1 MLTSIIIDRVGN
13 TNVFNIVQDGGVGN
27 PALKANERLQSII
40 DDDLIGEYLE
50 ELGRIANISR
60 SLSSLPRGSEE
71 SQALIFQHLNLSHKL
86 REIGEALFKQ
96 FFPLPLQEFIR
107 DSQQSY
113 LYFHVDAALASL
125 PLEILHDGSAFLWEK
140 FYVGK
145 AIKGQDIS
153 LSDFHPREIINM
165 LIIADPREDLD
176 WARREGEMLFEHL
189 GAFVS
194 PKKINLTLIGGKTVT
209 KLNILNAIL
218 DKDIIHFAG
227 HLHHSGNPDE
237 NGWLLAD
244 NKILYAREFKMS
256 GAQPKLI
263 FCNSC
268 LSARSGQQESDAS
281 WYAQFAAA
289 FIRAG
294 RTSYVGTNWELPD
307 RQPTLEFT
315 TQFYDNIF
323 QGKTLGESLQ
333 QSRSFAREHFSLND
347 LTWASYLLMG
357 NPMQSVFRADSLLP
371 DVTRN
376 MLDPE
381 DVIMH
386 FPFPIAEAYEKFH
399 RIFSAEEQAGTSGSE
414 ALLKSL
420 FYLYTQCLFFLSGL
434 VLANYRIYNFPKPIA
449 FPFPN
454 AEKTLAAMFS
464 ALGAVRAIKA
474 QTLAVNL
481 LETLYIHKDNLE
493 KIAALQKRYRSGA
506 LRDGEIETY
515 TITVQYL
522 LESLLM
528 DLDFLRH
535 YGFYMIVE
543 PGHRQ
548 LSFQGVE
555 RHHAHR
561 DIILPTQANAM
572 TYTELLEKTSY
583 LVGRCVFYSPVKKTF
598 LDLSPFMRISAEED
612 GSYSFGFTK
621 AMGAATEATAAA
633 AATAALS
640 KKPKARQTR

>member
-1 MLTSIIIDRVGN
+1 MLTSIIIDRVGD
-13 TNVFNIVQDGGVGN
+13 TNVFNIVHESGVGN
-27 PALKANERLQSII
+27 PALKPNERLQSII
-40 DDDLIGEYLE
+40 DDDLINEYLD

-60 SLSSLPRGSEE
+60 SLSSLPRGTEE
-71 SQALIFQHLNLSHKL
+71 NQALIFQHLNLSHKL

-96 FFPLPLQEFIR
+96 FFPEPLQEFIR
-107 DSQQSY
+107 DSQQTY

-140 FYVGK
+140 FYLGK

-176 WARREGEMLFEHL
+176 WARREGELLFEHL

-209 KLNILNAIL
+209 KLNILNSIL
-218 DKDIIHFAG
+218 DKDIIHYAG
-227 HLHHSGNPDE
+227 HLHYSGNPDE

-244 NKILYAREFKMS
+244 GKILYAREFKMS

-268 LSARSGQQESDAS
+268 LSARPDQHMNDAS

-323 QGKTLGESLQ
+323 LGKSLGESLQ
-333 QSRSFAREHFSLND
+333 QSRSYAREHFSLND

-357 NPMQSVFRADSLLP
+357 NPMQTVFRAESLLP

-376 MLDPE
+376 MLEAE
-381 DVIMH
+381 DVVSH
-386 FPFPIAEAYEKFH
+386 YPFPIAEAYEKFQKVFVAQSE
-399 RIFSAEEQAGTSGSE
+399 RVEAAGDE
-414 ALLKSL
+414 ILKTL
-420 FYLYTQCLFFLSGL
+420 FYLFSQCVFFLTGL
-434 VLANYRIYNFPKPIA
+434 VLANYRIFNFPKAIA

-454 AEKTLAAMFS
+454 VEKSLTSLFS
-464 ALGAVRAIKA
+464 ALGAIRAIKA
-474 QTLAVNL
+474 HPLAINL
-481 LETLYIHKDNLE
+481 LETLYIHKENLE
-493 KIAALQKRYRSGA
+493 KIATLRRKYRTGSVKES
-506 LRDGEIETY
+506 DYETY

-522 LESLLM
+522 LEALLI

-535 YGFYMIVE
+535 YGFYLIVE

-548 LSFQGVE
+548 LSYQGVE
-555 RHHAHR
+555 RHHTHR
-561 DIILPTQANAM
+561 DILLPTQANAM
-572 TYTELLEKTSY
+572 NYTELLEKTSY

-598 LDLSPFMRISAEED
+598 LDLSPFMRISASED
-612 GSYSFGFTK
+612 GSYAFSFTK
-621 AMGAATEATAAA
+621 T
-633 AATAALS
+633 
-640 KKPKARQTR
+640 KAG

>member
-13 TNVFNIVQDGGVGN
+13 TNVFNIVQESGVGN

-40 DDDLIGEYLE
+40 DDDLIGEYLD

-60 SLSSLPRGSEE
+60 SLSSLPRGTEE
-71 SQALIFQHLNLSHKL
+71 NQALIFPHLNLSHKL

-96 FFPLPLQEFIR
+96 FFPVPLQEFIR
-107 DSQQSY
+107 DSQQTY

-140 FYVGK
+140 FYLGK

-176 WARREGEMLFEHL
+176 WARREGELLFEHL

-209 KLNILNAIL
+209 KLNILNSIL
-218 DKDIIHFAG
+218 DKDIIHYAG
-227 HLHHSGNPDE
+227 HLHYSGNPDE

-244 NKILYAREFKMS
+244 GKILYAREFKMS

-268 LSARSGQQESDAS
+268 LSARSDQHVSDAS

-315 TQFYDNIF
+315 TQFYDHIF
-323 QGKTLGESLQ
+323 QGKSLGESLQ
-333 QSRSFAREHFSLND
+333 QSRSYAREHFSLND

-357 NPMQSVFRADSLLP
+357 NPMQTVFRAESLLP

-376 MLDPE
+376 MLEPD
-381 DVIMH
+381 DVMAH
-386 FPFPIAEAYEKFH
+386 YPFPIAEAFEKFH
-399 RIFSAEEQAGTSGSE
+399 KVFTEKSNKGENGGEET
-414 ALLKSL
+414 LKTL
-420 FYLYTQCLFFLSGL
+420 FYLYSQCVFFLTAL
-434 VLANYRIYNFPKPIA
+434 ILANYRVFNFPKPIA

-454 AEKTLAAMFS
+454 VEKSLAALFS
-464 ALGAVRAIKA
+464 ALGSIRAIKA
-474 QTLAVNL
+474 HPLAVNL
-481 LETLYIHKDNLE
+481 LETLYVHKENLE
-493 KIAALQKRYRSGA
+493 KLAVLRGKYRAGSVK
-506 LRDGEIETY
+506 DSDFETY

-522 LESLLM
+522 LEALLI

-535 YGFYMIVE
+535 YGFYLIVE

-548 LSFQGVE
+548 LSYQGVE
-555 RHHAHR
+555 RNHSHR
-561 DIILPTQANAM
+561 DILLPTQANAM
-572 TYTELLEKTSY
+572 NYSELLEKTSY

-598 LDLSPFMRISAEED
+598 LDLSPFMRISANND
-612 GSYSFGFTK
+612 GSYAFAFTK
-621 AMGAATEATAAA
+621 TK
-633 AATAALS
+633 ALAGERVA
-640 KKPKARQTR
+640 K

>member
-1 MLTSIIIDRVGN
+1 MLTSIIIDRVGQ
-13 TNVFNIVQDGGVGN
+13 TNVFNVIQESGVSN
-27 PALKANERLQSII
+27 PALKGNERLQSVI
-40 DDDLIGEYLE
+40 DDDLIAEYLE

-71 SQALIFQHLNLSHKL
+71 HHALIFQHLNLTSKL
-86 REIGEALFKQ
+86 REIGEALFRQ
-96 FFPLPLQEFIR
+96 FFPPPLQEFIR
-107 DSQQSY
+107 DAQQNY

-145 AIKGQDIS
+145 AIKGQDIAQ
-153 LSDFHPREIINM
+153 SDFHPREIINM
-165 LIIADPREDLD
+165 LVIADPCEDLD
-176 WARREGEMLFEHL
+176 WARREGELLFEHL

-209 KLNILNAIL
+209 KLNLLNSIL
-218 DKDIIHFAG
+218 DKDIIHYAG
-227 HLHHSGNPDE
+227 HLHYSGTADE

-244 NKILYAREFKMS
+244 GKILYAREFKMS

-268 LSARSGQQESDAS
+268 LSGRADEHVADAA

-323 QGKTLGESLQ
+323 LGKSLGEALQ
-333 QSRSFAREHFSLND
+333 QSRLHAREHFSLND

-357 NPMQSVFRADSLLP
+357 NPMQTVFRTESLLP
-371 DVTRN
+371 DVTRH
-376 MLDPE
+376 MLEPE
-381 DVIMH
+381 DVISNY
-386 FPFPIAEAYEKFH
+386 PYPIAEAFEKFH
-399 RIFSAEEQAGTSGSE
+399 IVMLQHGDQRASGGKPAVE
-414 ALLKSL
+414 AL
-420 FYLYTQCLFFLSGL
+420 FYLFSQCVFFLAGL
-434 VLANYRIYNFPKPIA
+434 VLANYRIFNFPKPIA
-449 FPFPN
+449 FPFPSV
-454 AEKTLAAMFS
+454 EKTLASLFS
-464 ALGAVRAIKA
+464 ALGAIRAIK
-474 QTLAVNL
+474 THPLAVNL

-493 KIAALQKRYRSGA
+493 KLALMRKKFRSA
-506 LRDGEIETY
+506 NFRESELDTY
-515 TITVQYL
+515 AITVQYL
-522 LESLLM
+522 VEALLI

-535 YGFYMIVE
+535 YGFYLIVA

-548 LSFQGVE
+548 LSFHGVE
-555 RHHAHR
+555 RFHTQR
-561 DIILPTQANAM
+561 DIILPTQANAT
-572 TYTELLEKTSY
+572 TYTELLEKTSD

-598 LDLSPFMRISAEED
+598 LDLSPYMRISAEGD
-612 GSYSFGFTK
+612 GAYGFTFTKTK
-621 AMGAATEATAAA
+621 AV
-633 AATAALS
+633 
-640 KKPKARQTR
+640 

>member
-1 MLTSIIIDRVGN
+1 MLTSIIIDRVGS
-13 TNVFNIVQDGGVGN
+13 TNVFNIVQESGVSN

-40 DDDLIGEYLE
+40 DDDLIAEYLE

-96 FFPLPLQEFIR
+96 FFPAPLQEFIR

-125 PLEILHDGSAFLWEK
+125 PLEILHDGTAFLWEK

-176 WARREGEMLFEHL
+176 WARREGELLFEHL

-209 KLNILNAIL
+209 KLNILNSIL
-218 DKDIIHFAG
+218 DKDIIHYAG

-244 NKILYAREFKMS
+244 GKILYAREFKMS

-268 LSARSGQQESDAS
+268 LSARSDEHAGDAS

-315 TQFYDNIF
+315 TQFYDHIF
-323 QGKTLGESLQ
+323 QGKSLGESLQ
-333 QSRSFAREHFSLND
+333 QSRSHAREHFSLND

-357 NPMQSVFRADSLLP
+357 NPMQTVFRADSLLP

-376 MLDPE
+376 MLEPE
-381 DVIMH
+381 DVTGNY
-386 FPFPIAEAYEKFH
+386 PYPIAEAFEKFH
-399 RIFSAEEQAGTSGSE
+399 RIFADKSERGESGGEES
-414 ALLKSL
+414 LKAL
-420 FYLYTQCLFFLSGL
+420 FYLFSQVLFFLTGL
-434 VLANYRIYNFPKPIA
+434 VLANYRIFNFPKPIA
-449 FPFPN
+449 FPFPHV
-454 AEKTLAAMFS
+454 EKSLAALFS
-464 ALGAVRAIKA
+464 ALGAIRAIKA
-474 QTLAVNL
+474 HPLAINL
-481 LETLYIHKDNLE
+481 LETLYVHKENLE
-493 KIAALQKRYRSGA
+493 KIANLRKKYRSGGVKES
-506 LRDGEIETY
+506 DFETY

-522 LESLLM
+522 MEALLI

-535 YGFYMIVE
+535 YGFYLIVE

-548 LSFQGVE
+548 LSFHGVE
-555 RHHAHR
+555 RHHTHR

-598 LDLSPFMRISAEED
+598 LDLSPFMRISAEPD
-612 GSYSFGFTK
+612 GTYEFTFTK
-621 AMGAATEATAAA
+621 T
-633 AATAALS
+633 
-640 KKPKARQTR
+640 KAN

>member
-1 MLTSIIIDRVGN
+1 MLTSIIIDRVGS
-13 TNVFNIVQDGGVGN
+13 TNVFNIVQESGVSN

-40 DDDLIGEYLE
+40 DDDLIAEYLE

-96 FFPLPLQEFIR
+96 FFPAPLQEFIR

-125 PLEILHDGSAFLWEK
+125 PLEILHDGTAFLWEK

-176 WARREGEMLFEHL
+176 WARREGELLFEHL

-209 KLNILNAIL
+209 KLNILNSIL
-218 DKDIIHFAG
+218 DKDIIHYAG

-244 NKILYAREFKMS
+244 GKILYAREFKMS

-268 LSARSGQQESDAS
+268 LSARSDEHAGDAS

-315 TQFYDNIF
+315 TQFYDHIF
-323 QGKTLGESLQ
+323 QGKSLGESLQ
-333 QSRSFAREHFSLND
+333 QSRSHAREHFSLND

-357 NPMQSVFRADSLLP
+357 NPMQTVFRADSLLP

-376 MLDPE
+376 MLEPE
-381 DVIMH
+381 DVTGH
-386 FPFPIAEAYEKFH
+386 YPYPIAEAFEKFH
-399 RIFSAEEQAGTSGSE
+399 RIFADKSERGENGGEES
-414 ALLKSL
+414 LKAL
-420 FYLYTQCLFFLSGL
+420 FYLFSQVLFFLTGL
-434 VLANYRIYNFPKPIA
+434 VLANYRIFNFPKPIA
-449 FPFPN
+449 FPFPHV
-454 AEKTLAAMFS
+454 EKSLAALFS
-464 ALGAVRAIKA
+464 ALGAIRAIKA
-474 QTLAVNL
+474 HPLAVNL
-481 LETLYIHKDNLE
+481 LETLYVHKENLE
-493 KIAALQKRYRSGA
+493 KIANLRKKYRAGGVKES
-506 LRDGEIETY
+506 DFETY

-522 LESLLM
+522 MEALLI

-535 YGFYMIVE
+535 YGFYLIVE

-548 LSFQGVE
+548 LSFHGVE
-555 RHHAHR
+555 RHHTHR

-598 LDLSPFMRISAEED
+598 LDLSPFMRISAEAD
-612 GSYSFGFTK
+612 GTYNFAFTK
-621 AMGAATEATAAA
+621 T
-633 AATAALS
+633 
-640 KKPKARQTR
+640 KAG

>member
-1 MLTSIIIDRVGN
+1 MLTSIIIDRIGN
-13 TNVFNIVQDGGVGN
+13 INVFNIVQERGVSN
-27 PALKANERLQSII
+27 PALKANERLQSTI
-40 DDDLIGEYLE
+40 DDDLIAEYLE
-50 ELGRIANISR
+50 ELSRIANISR
-60 SLSSLPRGSEE
+60 SLSSLPKGSEE
-71 SQALIFQHLNLSHKL
+71 HQALIFQHLNLSHKL

-96 FFPLPLQEFIR
+96 FFPPPLQEFIR

-140 FYVGK
+140 FFLGK
-145 AIKGQDIS
+145 AIKGQEIS

-176 WARREGEMLFEHL
+176 WARREGELLFEHL

-194 PKKINLTLIGGKTVT
+194 PKKINLTLIGGKTVN
-209 KLNILNAIL
+209 KLNLLNAIL
-218 DKDIIHFAG
+218 DKDIIHYAG
-227 HLHHSGNPDE
+227 HLHHSGNADE

-244 NKILYAREFKMS
+244 GKILYAREFRMS

-268 LSARSGQQESDAS
+268 LSGRSDQHTSDAA

-294 RTSYVGTNWELPD
+294 RTSYIGTNWELPD

-315 TQFYDNIF
+315 TQFYDQIF
-323 QGKTLGESLQ
+323 QGKSLGEALQ
-333 QSRSFAREHFSLND
+333 QGRSFAREHFSLND

-357 NPMQSVFRADSLLP
+357 NPMQTVFRTESLLP

-376 MLDPE
+376 MLEPD
-381 DVIMH
+381 DVIANY
-386 FPFPIAEAYEKFH
+386 PYPIAEAFEKFNELFQV
-399 RIFSAEEQAGTSGSE
+399 RTERAEHGGEPV
-414 ALLKSL
+414 LKSL
-420 FYLYTQCLFFLSGL
+420 FYLYSQTIFFLTGL
-434 VLANYRIYNFPKPIA
+434 VISNYNIFNFPKPIA

-454 AEKTLAAMFS
+454 IEKSLTALFA
-464 ALGAVRAIKA
+464 ALGSIRAIKA
-474 QTLAVNL
+474 HPLAINL
-481 LETLYIHKDNLE
+481 LETLYVHKENLE
-493 KIAALQKRYRSGA
+493 KIAGLRKKYRSGS
-506 LRDGEIETY
+506 LKESDLETY
-515 TITVQYL
+515 IITVQYL
-522 LESLLM
+522 LEALLI

-535 YGFYMIVE
+535 YGFYLIVE

-548 LSFQGVE
+548 LSFHGVD
-555 RHHAHR
+555 RFHSHR

-583 LVGRCVFYSPVKKTF
+583 LVGRCVFYSPVKKSF
-598 LDLSPFMRISAEED
+598 LDLSPFMRISATSG
-612 GSYSFGFTK
+612 GSYEFSFTK
-621 AMGAATEATAAA
+621 T
-633 AATAALS
+633 
-640 KKPKARQTR
+640 KNP

>member
-1 MLTSIIIDRVGN
+1 MLTSIIIDRIGN
-13 TNVFNIVQDGGVGN
+13 INVFNIVQERGVSN
-27 PALKANERLQSII
+27 PALKANERLQSTI
-40 DDDLIGEYLE
+40 DDDLIAEYLE
-50 ELGRIANISR
+50 ELSRIANISR
-60 SLSSLPRGSEE
+60 SLSSLPKGSEE
-71 SQALIFQHLNLSHKL
+71 HQALIFQHLNLSHKL

-96 FFPLPLQEFIR
+96 FFPPPLQEFIR

-140 FYVGK
+140 FFLGK
-145 AIKGQDIS
+145 AIKGQEIS

-176 WARREGEMLFEHL
+176 WARREGELLFEHL

-194 PKKINLTLIGGKTVT
+194 PKKINLTLIGGKTVN
-209 KLNILNAIL
+209 KLNLLNAIL
-218 DKDIIHFAG
+218 DKDIIHYAG
-227 HLHHSGNPDE
+227 HLHHSGNADE

-244 NKILYAREFKMS
+244 GKILYAREFRMS

-268 LSARSGQQESDAS
+268 LSGRSDQHTSDAS

-294 RTSYVGTNWELPD
+294 RTSYIGTNWELPD

-315 TQFYDNIF
+315 TQFYDQIF
-323 QGKTLGESLQ
+323 QGKSLGEALQ
-333 QSRSFAREHFSLND
+333 QGRSFAREHFSLND

-357 NPMQSVFRADSLLP
+357 NPMQTVFRTESLLP

-376 MLDPE
+376 MLEPD
-381 DVIMH
+381 DVIANY
-386 FPFPIAEAYEKFH
+386 PYPIAEAFEKFNELFQV
-399 RIFSAEEQAGTSGSE
+399 RTERAEHGGEPV
-414 ALLKSL
+414 LKSL
-420 FYLYTQCLFFLSGL
+420 FYLYSQTIFFLTGL
-434 VLANYRIYNFPKPIA
+434 VISNYNIFNFPKPIA

-454 AEKTLAAMFS
+454 IEKSLTALFA
-464 ALGAVRAIKA
+464 ALGSIRAIKA
-474 QTLAVNL
+474 HPLAINL
-481 LETLYIHKDNLE
+481 LETLYVHKENLE
-493 KIAALQKRYRSGA
+493 KIAGLRKKYRSGS
-506 LRDGEIETY
+506 LKESDLETY
-515 TITVQYL
+515 IITVQYL
-522 LESLLM
+522 LEALLI

-535 YGFYMIVE
+535 YGFYLIVE

-548 LSFQGVE
+548 LSFHGVD
-555 RHHAHR
+555 RFHSHR

-583 LVGRCVFYSPVKKTF
+583 LVGRCVFYSPVKKSF
-598 LDLSPFMRISAEED
+598 LDLSPFMRISATAG
-612 GSYSFGFTK
+612 GSYEFSFTK
-621 AMGAATEATAAA
+621 T
-633 AATAALS
+633 
-640 KKPKARQTR
+640 KNP

>member
-13 TNVFNIVQDGGVGN
+13 TNVFNIVQESGVGN

-40 DDDLIGEYLE
+40 DDDLIGEYLD

-60 SLSSLPRGSEE
+60 SLSSLPRGTEE
-71 SQALIFQHLNLSHKL
+71 NQALIFQHLNLSHKL

-96 FFPLPLQEFIR
+96 FFPVPLQEFIR
-107 DSQQSY
+107 DSQQTY

-140 FYVGK
+140 FYLGK

-176 WARREGEMLFEHL
+176 WARREGELLFEHL

-209 KLNILNAIL
+209 KLNILNSIL
-218 DKDIIHFAG
+218 DKDIIHYAG
-227 HLHHSGNPDE
+227 HLHYSGNPDE

-244 NKILYAREFKMS
+244 GKILYAREFKMS

-268 LSARSGQQESDAS
+268 LSARSDQHVSDAS

-315 TQFYDNIF
+315 TQFYDHIF
-323 QGKTLGESLQ
+323 QGKSLGESLQ
-333 QSRSFAREHFSLND
+333 QSRSYAREHFSLND

-357 NPMQSVFRADSLLP
+357 NPMQTVFRAESLLP

-376 MLDPE
+376 MLEPD
-381 DVIMH
+381 DVMAH
-386 FPFPIAEAYEKFH
+386 YPFPIAEAFEKFH
-399 RIFSAEEQAGTSGSE
+399 KVFTEKSNKGENGGEET
-414 ALLKSL
+414 LKTL
-420 FYLYTQCLFFLSGL
+420 FYLYSQCVFFLTAL
-434 VLANYRIYNFPKPIA
+434 ILANYRVFNFPKPIA

-454 AEKTLAAMFS
+454 VEKSLAALFS
-464 ALGAVRAIKA
+464 ALGSIRAIKA
-474 QTLAVNL
+474 HPLAVNL
-481 LETLYIHKDNLE
+481 LETLYVHKENLE
-493 KIAALQKRYRSGA
+493 KLAVLRGKYRAGSVK
-506 LRDGEIETY
+506 DSDFETY

-522 LESLLM
+522 LEALLI

-535 YGFYMIVE
+535 YGFYLIVE

-548 LSFQGVE
+548 LSYQGVE
-555 RHHAHR
+555 RNHSHR
-561 DIILPTQANAM
+561 DILLPTQANAM
-572 TYTELLEKTSY
+572 NYSELLEKTSY

-598 LDLSPFMRISAEED
+598 LDLSPFMRISANND
-612 GSYSFGFTK
+612 GSYAFAFTK
-621 AMGAATEATAAA
+621 TK
-633 AATAALS
+633 ALAGERVA
-640 KKPKARQTR
+640 K

>member
-13 TNVFNIVQDGGVGN
+13 TNVFNIVQESGVGN
-27 PALKANERLQSII
+27 PALKPNERLQSII
-40 DDDLIGEYLE
+40 DDDLINEYLD

-60 SLSSLPRGSEE
+60 SLSSLPRGTEE
-71 SQALIFQHLNLSHKL
+71 NQALIFQHLNLSHKL

-96 FFPLPLQEFIR
+96 FFPAPLQEFIR
-107 DSQQSY
+107 DSQQTY

-140 FYVGK
+140 FYLGK

-176 WARREGEMLFEHL
+176 WARREGELLFEHL

-209 KLNILNAIL
+209 KLNILNSIL
-218 DKDIIHFAG
+218 DKDIIHYAG
-227 HLHHSGNPDE
+227 HLHYSGNPDE

-244 NKILYAREFKMS
+244 GKILYAREFKMS

-268 LSARSGQQESDAS
+268 LSARPDQHINDAS

-315 TQFYDNIF
+315 TQFYDHIF
-323 QGKTLGESLQ
+323 QGKSLGESLQ
-333 QSRSFAREHFSLND
+333 QSRSYAREHFSLND

-357 NPMQSVFRADSLLP
+357 NPMQSVFRAESLLP

-376 MLDPE
+376 MLEAD
-381 DVIMH
+381 DVITH
-386 FPFPIAEAYEKFH
+386 YPFPIAEAFEKFNKVF
-399 RIFSAEEQAGTSGSE
+399 FSQSERVEVAGDE
-414 ALLKSL
+414 ILKTL
-420 FYLYTQCLFFLSGL
+420 FYLFSQCVFFLTGL
-434 VLANYRIYNFPKPIA
+434 VLANYRIFNFPKPIA

-454 AEKTLAAMFS
+454 VEKSLVSLFS
-464 ALGAVRAIKA
+464 ALGAIRAIKA
-474 QTLAVNL
+474 HPLAINL
-481 LETLYIHKDNLE
+481 LETLYIHKENLE
-493 KIAALQKRYRSGA
+493 KIAALRRKYRTGSVKES
-506 LRDGEIETY
+506 DYETY

-522 LESLLM
+522 LEALLI

-535 YGFYMIVE
+535 YGFYLIVE

-548 LSFQGVE
+548 LSYQGVE
-555 RHHAHR
+555 RHHTHR
-561 DIILPTQANAM
+561 DILLPTQANAM
-572 TYTELLEKTSY
+572 NYTELLEKTSY

-598 LDLSPFMRISAEED
+598 LDLSPFMRISANEK
-612 GSYSFGFTK
+612 GSYAFSFTK
-621 AMGAATEATAAA
+621 T
-633 AATAALS
+633 
-640 KKPKARQTR
+640 KAG

>member
-13 TNVFNIVQDGGVGN
+13 TNVFNIVQESGVGN

-40 DDDLIGEYLE
+40 DDDLIGEYLD

-60 SLSSLPRGSEE
+60 SLSSLPRGTEE
-71 SQALIFQHLNLSHKL
+71 NQALIFQHLNLSHKL

-96 FFPLPLQEFIR
+96 FFPVPLQEFIR
-107 DSQQSY
+107 DSQQTY

-140 FYVGK
+140 FYLGK

-176 WARREGEMLFEHL
+176 WARREGELLFEHL

-209 KLNILNAIL
+209 KLNILNSIL
-218 DKDIIHFAG
+218 DKDIIHYAG
-227 HLHHSGNPDE
+227 HLHYGGNPDE

-244 NKILYAREFKMS
+244 GKILYAREFKMS

-268 LSARSGQQESDAS
+268 LSARSDQHVSDAS

-315 TQFYDNIF
+315 TQFYDHIF
-323 QGKTLGESLQ
+323 QGKSLGESLQ
-333 QSRSFAREHFSLND
+333 QSRSYAREHFSLND

-357 NPMQSVFRADSLLP
+357 NPMQTVFRAESLLP

-376 MLDPE
+376 MLEPD
-381 DVIMH
+381 DVMAH
-386 FPFPIAEAYEKFH
+386 YPFPIAEAFEKFH
-399 RIFSAEEQAGTSGSE
+399 KVFTEKSNKGENGGEET
-414 ALLKSL
+414 LKTL
-420 FYLYTQCLFFLSGL
+420 FYLYSQCVFFLTAL
-434 VLANYRIYNFPKPIA
+434 ILANYRVFNFPKPIA

-454 AEKTLAAMFS
+454 VEKSLAALFS
-464 ALGAVRAIKA
+464 ALGSIRAIKA
-474 QTLAVNL
+474 HPLAVNL
-481 LETLYIHKDNLE
+481 LETLYVHKENLE
-493 KIAALQKRYRSGA
+493 KLAVLRGKYRAGSVK
-506 LRDGEIETY
+506 DSDFETY

-522 LESLLM
+522 LEALLI

-535 YGFYMIVE
+535 YGFYLIVE

-548 LSFQGVE
+548 LSYQGVE
-555 RHHAHR
+555 RNHSHR
-561 DIILPTQANAM
+561 DILLPTQANAM
-572 TYTELLEKTSY
+572 NYSELLEKTSY

-598 LDLSPFMRISAEED
+598 LDLSPFMRISANND
-612 GSYSFGFTK
+612 GSYAFAFTK
-621 AMGAATEATAAA
+621 TK
-633 AATAALS
+633 ALAGERVA
-640 KKPKARQTR
+640 K

>member
-13 TNVFNIVQDGGVGN
+13 TNVFNIVQESGVGN
-27 PALKANERLQSII
+27 PALKANERLQSVI

-50 ELGRIANISR
+50 ELSRIANISR

-71 SQALIFQHLNLSHKL
+71 HQALIFQHLNLSHKL

-96 FFPLPLQEFIR
+96 FFPAPLQEFIR

-176 WARREGEMLFEHL
+176 WARREGELLFEHL

-209 KLNILNAIL
+209 KLNILNAVL
-218 DKDIIHFAG
+218 DKDIIHYAG
-227 HLHHSGNPDE
+227 HLHYSGNPDE

-244 NKILYAREFKMS
+244 GKILYAREFKMS

-268 LSARSGQQESDAS
+268 LSARAGDQAGGDAS

-323 QGKTLGESLQ
+323 LGKSLGESLQ
-333 QSRSFAREHFSLND
+333 QSRSHAREHFSLND
-347 LTWASYLLMG
+347 LSWASYLLMG
-357 NPMQSVFRADSLLP
+357 NPMQTVFRADSLLP

-376 MLDPE
+376 MLEAE
-381 DVIMH
+381 DVISH
-386 FPFPIAEAYEKFH
+386 YPYPIAEAYEKFH
-399 RIFSAEEQAGTSGSE
+399 KIFAEKSEKGQSGGEES
-414 ALLKSL
+414 LKAL
-420 FYLYTQCLFFLSGL
+420 FYLFSQCLFFLSGL
-434 VLANYRIYNFPKPIA
+434 VLANYRIFNFPKPIA

-454 AEKTLAAMFS
+454 VEKSLNSLFA
-464 ALGAVRAIKA
+464 ALGAIRAIKA
-474 QTLAVNL
+474 HPLAVNL
-481 LETLYIHKDNLE
+481 LETLYVHKENLE
-493 KIAALQKRYRSGA
+493 KIATLRKKYRAGTVKEG
-506 LRDGEIETY
+506 DFETY

-522 LESLLM
+522 LEALLI

-535 YGFYMIVE
+535 YGFYLIVE

-548 LSFQGVE
+548 LSFHGVE
-555 RHHAHR
+555 RHHTHR

-598 LDLSPFMRISAEED
+598 LDLSPFMHISAESD
-612 GSYSFGFTK
+612 GSYKFAFTK
-621 AMGAATEATAAA
+621 TKIT
-633 AATAALS
+633 
-640 KKPKARQTR
+640 

>member
-13 TNVFNIVQDGGVGN
+13 TNVFNVVQESGVGN
-27 PALKANERLQSII
+27 PALKANERLQSVI

-71 SQALIFQHLNLSHKL
+71 HQALIFQHLNLSHKL

-96 FFPLPLQEFIR
+96 FFPAPLQEFIR

-218 DKDIIHFAG
+218 DKDIIHYAG
-227 HLHHSGNPDE
+227 HLHYSGNPDE
-237 NGWLLAD
+237 NGWLLSD
-244 NKILYAREFKMS
+244 GKILYAREFKMS

-268 LSARSGQQESDAS
+268 LSARADQHVADAS
-281 WYAQFAAA
+281 WYAHFAAA

-315 TQFYDNIF
+315 TQFYDHIF
-323 QGKTLGESLQ
+323 QGKSLGESLQ
-333 QSRSFAREHFSLND
+333 QSRSHAREHFSLND

-357 NPMQSVFRADSLLP
+357 NPMQTVFRADSLLP

-376 MLDPE
+376 MLEAE
-381 DVIMH
+381 DVIAH
-386 FPFPIAEAYEKFH
+386 YPYPIAEAFEKFH
-399 RIFSAEEQAGTSGSE
+399 KIFVAKSEKGQSGGEES
-414 ALLKSL
+414 LKAL
-420 FYLYTQCLFFLSGL
+420 FYLFSQCLFFLTGL
-434 VLANYRIYNFPKPIA
+434 VLSNYRIFNFPKPIA

-454 AEKTLAAMFS
+454 VDKSLAALFS
-464 ALGAVRAIKA
+464 ALGAIRAIKA
-474 QTLAVNL
+474 HPLAVNL
-481 LETLYIHKDNLE
+481 LETLYVHKENLE
-493 KIAALQKRYRSGA
+493 KIANLRKKYRGGA
-506 LRDGEIETY
+506 VKEADFETY

-522 LESLLM
+522 MEALLI

-535 YGFYMIVE
+535 YGFYLIVE

-548 LSFQGVE
+548 LSFHGVE
-555 RHHAHR
+555 THHTHR

-598 LDLSPFMRISAEED
+598 LDLSPFMRISADDD
-612 GSYSFGFTK
+612 GSYEFTFTK
-621 AMGAATEATAAA
+621 TKAT
-633 AATAALS
+633 
-640 KKPKARQTR
+640 

>member
-13 TNVFNIVQDGGVGN
+13 TNVFNIVQESGVSN
-27 PALKANERLQSII
+27 PALKPSERLQSVI

-60 SLSSLPRGSEE
+60 SLSSLPRGNEE
-71 SQALIFQHLNLSHKL
+71 HQALIFQHLNLSHKL

-96 FFPLPLQEFIR
+96 FFPSPLQDYIR
-107 DSQQSY
+107 NSEQSY

-125 PLEILHDGSAFLWEK
+125 PLEILHDGTAFLWEK

-145 AIKGQDIS
+145 AIKGQEIA

-194 PKKINLTLIGGKTVT
+194 PKKINMTLIGGKTVT
-209 KLNILNAIL
+209 KLNILNSIL
-218 DKDIIHFAG
+218 DKDIIHYAG
-227 HLHHSGNPDE
+227 HLHYSGNPDE

-244 NKILYAREFKMS
+244 GKILYAREFKMS

-268 LSARSGQQESDAS
+268 LSARSGQVVSDAS
-281 WYAQFAAA
+281 WYAHFAAA

-315 TQFYDNIF
+315 TRFYDHIF
-323 QGKTLGESLQ
+323 QGKSLGEALQ
-333 QSRSFAREHFSLND
+333 QSRSYAREHFSLND

-357 NPMQSVFRADSLLP
+357 NPMQTVFRADSLLP

-376 MLDPE
+376 MLEAD
-381 DVIMH
+381 DVIAH
-386 FPFPIAEAYEKFH
+386 YPYPIASAFAGFH
-399 RIFSAEEQAGTSGSE
+399 RRFTELNEQGKQGDEE
-414 ALLKSL
+414 LLKSL
-420 FYLYTQCLFFLSGL
+420 FHLYTETLFFLTGL
-434 VLANYRIYNFPKPIA
+434 VLANYRVFNFPKPIA

-454 AEKTLAAMFS
+454 VEKSIAALFA
-464 ALGAVRAIKA
+464 ALGAIRAIKA
-474 QTLAVNL
+474 QPLAVNL

-493 KIAALQKRYRSGA
+493 KIAALRKKYRAGEV
-506 LRDGEIETY
+506 RDTDFETY

-522 LESLLM
+522 MESLLI

-535 YGFYMIVE
+535 YGFYLIVE

-555 RHHAHR
+555 QHHTHR
-561 DIILPTQANAM
+561 DILLPTQANAV

-598 LDLSPFMRISAEED
+598 LDLSPFMRINAEED
-612 GSYSFGFTK
+612 GSYAFTFTK
-621 AMGAATEATAAA
+621 A
-633 AATAALS
+633 
-640 KKPKARQTR
+640 KAV

>member
-1 MLTSIIIDRVGN
+1 MLTSIIIDRVGD
-13 TNVFNIVQDGGVGN
+13 TNVFNVVHESGVGN
-27 PALKANERLQSII
+27 PALKPNERLQSII
-40 DDDLIGEYLE
+40 DDDLINEYLD

-60 SLSSLPRGSEE
+60 SLSSLPRGTEE
-71 SQALIFQHLNLSHKL
+71 NQALIFQHLNLSHKL

-96 FFPLPLQEFIR
+96 FFPEPLQEFIR
-107 DSQQSY
+107 DSQQTY

-140 FYVGK
+140 FYLGK

-176 WARREGEMLFEHL
+176 WARREGELLFEHL

-209 KLNILNAIL
+209 KLNILNSIL
-218 DKDIIHFAG
+218 DKDIIHYAG
-227 HLHHSGNPDE
+227 HLHYSGNPDE

-244 NKILYAREFKMS
+244 GKILYAREFKMS

-268 LSARSGQQESDAS
+268 LSARPDQHMNDAS

-315 TQFYDNIF
+315 MQFYDNIF
-323 QGKTLGESLQ
+323 LGKSLGESLQ
-333 QSRSFAREHFSLND
+333 QSRSYAREHFSLND

-357 NPMQSVFRADSLLP
+357 NPMQTVFRAESLLP

-376 MLDPE
+376 MLEAE
-381 DVIMH
+381 DVVSH
-386 FPFPIAEAYEKFH
+386 YPFPIAEAYEKFQKVFVAQSE
-399 RIFSAEEQAGTSGSE
+399 RVESAGDEI
-414 ALLKSL
+414 LKTL
-420 FYLYTQCLFFLSGL
+420 FYLFSQCVFFLTGL
-434 VLANYRIYNFPKPIA
+434 VLANYRIFNFPKPIA

-454 AEKTLAAMFS
+454 VEKSLASLFS
-464 ALGAVRAIKA
+464 ALGAIRAIKA
-474 QTLAVNL
+474 HPLAINL
-481 LETLYIHKDNLE
+481 LETLYIHKENLE
-493 KIAALQKRYRSGA
+493 KIATLRRKYRTGGVKES
-506 LRDGEIETY
+506 DYETY

-522 LESLLM
+522 LEALLI

-535 YGFYMIVE
+535 YGFYLIVE

-548 LSFQGVE
+548 LSYQGVE
-555 RHHAHR
+555 RHHTHR
-561 DIILPTQANAM
+561 DILLPTQANAM
-572 TYTELLEKTSY
+572 NYTELLEKTSY

-598 LDLSPFMRISAEED
+598 LDLSPFMRISASED
-612 GSYSFGFTK
+612 GSYAFSFTK
-621 AMGAATEATAAA
+621 T
-633 AATAALS
+633 
-640 KKPKARQTR
+640 KAG

>member
-13 TNVFNIVQDGGVGN
+13 TNVFNIVQESGVGN
-27 PALKANERLQSII
+27 PALKPNERLQSII
-40 DDDLIGEYLE
+40 DDDLINEYLD

-60 SLSSLPRGSEE
+60 SLSSLPRGTEE
-71 SQALIFQHLNLSHKL
+71 NQALIFQHLNLSHKL

-96 FFPLPLQEFIR
+96 FFPAPLQEFIR
-107 DSQQSY
+107 DSQQTY

-140 FYVGK
+140 FYLGK

-176 WARREGEMLFEHL
+176 WARREGELLFEHL

-209 KLNILNAIL
+209 KLNILNSIL
-218 DKDIIHFAG
+218 DKDIIHYAG
-227 HLHHSGNPDE
+227 HLHYSGNPDE

-244 NKILYAREFKMS
+244 GKILYAREFKMS

-268 LSARSGQQESDAS
+268 LSARSDQHINDAS

-315 TQFYDNIF
+315 TQFYDHIF
-323 QGKTLGESLQ
+323 QGKSLGESLQ
-333 QSRSFAREHFSLND
+333 QSRSYAREHFSLND

-357 NPMQSVFRADSLLP
+357 NPMQTVFRAESLLP

-376 MLDPE
+376 MLEAE
-381 DVIMH
+381 DVISH
-386 FPFPIAEAYEKFH
+386 YPFPIAEAFEKFH
-399 RIFSAEEQAGTSGSE
+399 KTFVAQSERVEVAGDE
-414 ALLKSL
+414 ILKTL
-420 FYLYTQCLFFLSGL
+420 FYLFSQCVFFLTGL
-434 VLANYRIYNFPKPIA
+434 VLSNYRIFNFPKPIA

-454 AEKTLAAMFS
+454 VEKSLASLFS
-464 ALGAVRAIKA
+464 ALGAIRAIKA
-474 QTLAVNL
+474 HPLAINL
-481 LETLYIHKDNLE
+481 LETLYVHKENLE
-493 KIAALQKRYRSGA
+493 KIAALRRKYRTGNVKEN
-506 LRDGEIETY
+506 DFETY

-522 LESLLM
+522 LEALLI

-535 YGFYMIVE
+535 YGFYLIVE

-548 LSFQGVE
+548 LSYQGVE
-555 RHHAHR
+555 RHHTHR
-561 DIILPTQANAM
+561 DILLPTQANAM
-572 TYTELLEKTSY
+572 NYTELLEKTSY

-598 LDLSPFMRISAEED
+598 LDLSPFMRISANED
-612 GSYSFGFTK
+612 GSYAFSFTK
-621 AMGAATEATAAA
+621 T
-633 AATAALS
+633 
-640 KKPKARQTR
+640 KAS

>member
-1 MLTSIIIDRVGN
+1 MLTSIIIDRVGS
-13 TNVFNIVQDGGVGN
+13 TNVFNIVQESGVSN

-40 DDDLIGEYLE
+40 DDDLIAEYLE

-96 FFPLPLQEFIR
+96 FFPAPLQEFIR

-125 PLEILHDGSAFLWEK
+125 PLEILHDGTAFLWEK

-176 WARREGEMLFEHL
+176 WARREGELLFEHL

-209 KLNILNAIL
+209 KLNILNSIL
-218 DKDIIHFAG
+218 DKDIIHYAG

-244 NKILYAREFKMS
+244 GKILYAREFKMS

-268 LSARSGQQESDAS
+268 LSARSDEHAGDAS

-315 TQFYDNIF
+315 TQFYDHIF
-323 QGKTLGESLQ
+323 QGKSLGESLQ
-333 QSRSFAREHFSLND
+333 QSRSHAREHFSLND

-357 NPMQSVFRADSLLP
+357 NPMQTVFRADSLLP

-376 MLDPE
+376 MLEPE
-381 DVIMH
+381 DVTGH
-386 FPFPIAEAYEKFH
+386 YPYPIAEAFEKFH
-399 RIFSAEEQAGTSGSE
+399 RIFADKSERGESGGEES
-414 ALLKSL
+414 LKAL
-420 FYLYTQCLFFLSGL
+420 FYLFSQVLFFLTGL
-434 VLANYRIYNFPKPIA
+434 VLANYRIFNFPKPIA
-449 FPFPN
+449 FPFPHV
-454 AEKTLAAMFS
+454 EKSLAALFS
-464 ALGAVRAIKA
+464 ALGAIRAIKA
-474 QTLAVNL
+474 HPLAVNL
-481 LETLYIHKDNLE
+481 LETLYVHKENLE
-493 KIAALQKRYRSGA
+493 KIANLRKKYRAGGVKES
-506 LRDGEIETY
+506 DFETY

-522 LESLLM
+522 MEALLI

-535 YGFYMIVE
+535 YGFYLIVE

-548 LSFQGVE
+548 LSFHGVE
-555 RHHAHR
+555 RHHTHR

-598 LDLSPFMRISAEED
+598 LDLSPFMRISAEAD
-612 GSYSFGFTK
+612 GTYNFAFTK
-621 AMGAATEATAAA
+621 T
-633 AATAALS
+633 
-640 KKPKARQTR
+640 KAG

>member
-13 TNVFNIVQDGGVGN
+13 TNVFNIVQDGGVNN
-27 PALKANERLQSII
+27 PVLKPTERLQSVI

-60 SLSSLPRGSEE
+60 SLSSLPRGNEE
-71 SQALIFQHLNLSHKL
+71 HQALIFQHLNLSHKL

-96 FFPLPLQEFIR
+96 FFPPPLQDYIR
-107 DSQQSY
+107 NSEQSY

-125 PLEILHDGSAFLWEK
+125 PLEILHDGTAFLWEK

-145 AIKGQDIS
+145 AIKGQEIA

-194 PKKINLTLIGGKTVT
+194 PKKINMTLIGGKTVT
-209 KLNILNAIL
+209 KLNLLNAIL
-218 DKDIIHFAG
+218 DKDIIHYAG
-227 HLHHSGNPDE
+227 HLHYSGNPDE

-244 NKILYAREFKMS
+244 GKIFYAREFKMS

-268 LSARSGQQESDAS
+268 LSARSGQVASDTS
-281 WYAQFAAA
+281 WYAHFASA

-315 TQFYDNIF
+315 TRFYDHIF
-323 QGKTLGESLQ
+323 LGKSLGEALQ
-333 QSRSFAREHFSLND
+333 LSRSYAREHFSLND

-357 NPMQSVFRADSLLP
+357 NPMQTVFRADSLLP

-376 MLDPE
+376 MLEADE
-381 DVIMH
+381 VIAH
-386 FPFPIAEAYEKFH
+386 YPYPIASAFAAFH
-399 RIFSAEEQAGTSGSE
+399 RRFTELNEQGMQGDEE
-414 ALLKSL
+414 LLKSL
-420 FYLYTQCLFFLSGL
+420 FHLYTETLFFLTGL
-434 VLANYRIYNFPKPIA
+434 VLANYRVFNFPKPIA
-449 FPFPN
+449 FPYPN
-454 AEKTLAAMFS
+454 VEDSVAALFA
-464 ALGAVRAIKA
+464 ALGAIRAIKA
-474 QTLAVNL
+474 QLLAVNL

-493 KIAALQKRYRSGA
+493 KIAALLKKYQA
-506 LRDGEIETY
+506 GEVRESDFETY

-522 LESLLM
+522 MESLLI

-535 YGFYMIVE
+535 YGFYLIVE

-548 LSFQGVE
+548 LSFQGIKQY
-555 RHHAHR
+555 HTHR
-561 DIILPTQANAM
+561 DILLPTQANAV
-572 TYTELLEKTSY
+572 TYTELLDKTSY

-598 LDLSPFMRISAEED
+598 LDLSPFMRINAEEN
-612 GSYSFGFTK
+612 GSYTFTFTK
-621 AMGAATEATAAA
+621 ARAE
-633 AATAALS
+633 
-640 KKPKARQTR
+640 

>member
-13 TNVFNIVQDGGVGN
+13 TNVFNIVQDSGVGN

-40 DDDLIGEYLE
+40 DDDLINEYLE

-60 SLSSLPRGSEE
+60 SLSSLPRGTEE
-71 SQALIFQHLNLSHKL
+71 NQALIFQHLNLSHKL

-96 FFPLPLQEFIR
+96 FFPAPLQEFIR
-107 DSQQSY
+107 DSQQTY

-140 FYVGK
+140 FYLGK

-176 WARREGEMLFEHL
+176 WARREGELLFEHL

-209 KLNILNAIL
+209 KLNILNSIL
-218 DKDIIHFAG
+218 DKDIIHYAG
-227 HLHHSGNPDE
+227 HLHYSGNPEE

-244 NKILYAREFKMS
+244 GKILYAREFKMS

-268 LSARSGQQESDAS
+268 VSARADQHAGDAS

-315 TQFYDNIF
+315 TQFYDHIF
-323 QGKTLGESLQ
+323 QGKSLGESLQ
-333 QSRSFAREHFSLND
+333 QSRSHAREHFSLND

-376 MLDPE
+376 MLEAE
-381 DVIMH
+381 DVMAH
-386 FPFPIAEAYEKFH
+386 YPFPIAEAFEKFH
-399 RIFSAEEQAGTSGSE
+399 HVFTGVGERAEAGGD

-420 FYLYTQCLFFLSGL
+420 FYLFSQCVFFLTGL
-434 VLANYRIYNFPKPIA
+434 VLANYRIFNFPKQIS

-454 AEKTLAAMFS
+454 VEKSLTSLFA
-464 ALGAVRAIKA
+464 ALGAIRAIKA
-474 QTLAVNL
+474 HPLAVNL
-481 LETLYIHKDNLE
+481 LETLYVHKENLE
-493 KIAALQKRYRSGA
+493 KIAALRRKYRTGGVREA
-506 LRDGEIETY
+506 DFETY

-522 LESLLM
+522 MEALLI

-535 YGFYMIVE
+535 YGFYLIVE

-548 LSFQGVE
+548 LSYQGVE
-555 RHHAHR
+555 RHHSHR
-561 DIILPTQANAM
+561 DILLPTQANAI
-572 TYTELLEKTSY
+572 TYAEIIEKTSY

-598 LDLSPFMRISAEED
+598 LDLSPFMRIVANDD
-612 GSYSFGFTK
+612 GSYAFSFTK
-621 AMGAATEATAAA
+621 
-633 AATAALS
+633 
-640 KKPKARQTR
+640 TRAGQ